1 MRRPVIGTT
10 PGHYEVV
17 AAPGAVGVARRGA
30 TVAIFCLMAIACG
43 TRTANDAS
51 TWQGTITTDGAV
63 TTVRTTG
70 GSVWGG
76 MATLVEEAS
85 IGVEIGADEYM
96 LGDPWRIWATDD
108 RIYVADAQIPIV
120 RAYDYQGRFL
130 HEVGREGQKDPGST
144 GFLRSSASQRAAR

>member
-1 MRRPVIGTT
+1 
-10 PGHYEVV
+10 
-17 AAPGAVGVARRGA
+17 
-30 TVAIFCLMAIACG
+30 
-43 TRTANDAS
+43 
-51 TWQGTITTDGAV
+51 
-63 TTVRTTG
+63 
-70 GSVWGG
+70 